1 MRFSPIFDI
10 MLLPLHVACVNKRK
24 IYEFYLNDQQNLA
37 VDPKIILTFKI
48 Y

>member
-10 MLLPLHVACVNKRK
+10 MLLPLHVANKRK